1 MRNKILYLFASL
13 VILSGCSSQPAYKNS
28 NLSPGERAEDL
39 VHQLTLEEKVALMMD
54 NSQPV
59 ERLGIKPYNWWN
71 EALHGVAR
79 SGLATVFPQP
89 IGMAA
94 SFDPETI
101 HTIYGAVSDEARA
114 KNAVYSAQGS
124 YERYQ
129 GLTIWT
135 PTVNIYRDPRWGR
148 GIETYGED
156 PYLTSIMGV
165 NVVKGLQCLDSNEKY
180 NKVHACAKHFAVHSG
195 PEWNRHEFNAEN
207 ISPRDLHET
216 YLAPFEAL
224 VKEGKVKEVMCA
236 YNRLEG
242 DPCCGSDRLLMQI
255 LRQEW
260 GYDGIVLS
268 DCGAINDFYREK
280 GHKTHPDAESAAAAA
295 VLSGTDLECGSSYKA
310 LVESARR
317 GLINEKDIDVSVKR
331 LLKARF
337 ELGEMDDPDKV
348 EWTKI
353 PYSVV
358 CSAEHDSLSLD
369 IARKSMTLLLN
380 KDNILPLKR
389 NGYTF
394 AVMGPNAND
403 SVMQWGNYNGT
414 PKHTI
419 TILEG
424 IRSAIGKEDKLIYEQ
439 GCHWV
444 ERSLIRSVFNQCISK
459 EGPGFTA
466 RYWNNKDNEGAPVA
480 TTQLTTPFR
489 LCTSGATVFAPGV
502 NLTDFSATYESVFT
516 PTETGEVVFNFYSC
530 GATQLLINGEEV
542 KKFTNKHGG
551 RGQAYAMHVDAHQS
565 YPIEI
570 RFQYFS
576 GDAQLNFD
584 LGFKEEINIKKTVA
598 KVKDADIVLFAGGI
612 SPSLEGE
619 EMGVNLPGFRGG
631 DRTDIELPAIQREL
645 IKALHDAGKK
655 VIFINCSGSPIAMEP
670 ETKYCQAILQAW
682 YPGQSGGK
690 AVAEVLFGDYNP
702 AGRLPVT
709 FYRNTAQLPDFE
721 DYNMAGRTYRYF
733 KGDPLFPFGY
743 GLSYTT
749 FTYGE
754 IKSDA
759 TLKVGETARIVVPV
773 TNTGSRDGEEVV
785 QVYLRKQG
793 DTEGPSKTLRA
804 FKRVQIPAGNTTE
817 VELELTPKQ
826 WEWWDAQTNTM
837 RTAAGTF
844 EVLIGG
850 SSRNK
855 DLQVKTI
862 ELKED

>member
-1 MRNKILYLFASL
+1 MKNKILYLFASL
-13 VILSGCSSQPAYKNS
+13 VILTGCNHRPAYKNS
-28 NLSPGERAEDL
+28 DLPAEERAADL
-39 VHQLTLEEKVALMMD
+39 LKQLTLEEKVALMMD

-94 SFDPETI
+94 SFDPEAL
-101 HTIYGAVSDEARA
+101 HTAYVAVSDEARA
-114 KNAVYSAQGS
+114 KNAAYTAKGS
-124 YERYQ
+124 HERYQ
-129 GLTIWT
+129 GLTFWT

-156 PYLTSIMGV
+156 PYLTSVMGV
-165 NVVKGLQCLDSNEKY
+165 NVVKGLQCLNSNGKY
-180 NKVHACAKHFAVHSG
+180 DKLHACAKHFAVHSG

-207 ISPRDLHET
+207 ISPRDLWET
-216 YLAPFEAL
+216 YLPPFEAL

-255 LRQEW
+255 LREEW

-268 DCGAINDFYREK
+268 DCGAIADFYREK
-280 GHKTHPDAESAAAAA
+280 GHRTHPDAESASAAA

-310 LVESARR
+310 LVESAKR
-317 GLINEKDIDVSVKR
+317 GLINEEDIDVAVKR

-337 ELGEMDDPDKV
+337 ELGEMDDADQV
-348 EWTKI
+348 EWTRI

-358 CSAEHDSLSLD
+358 CSAAHDSLALEM
-369 IARKSMTLLLN
+369 ARKSMTLLLN
-380 KDNILPLKR
+380 KNNILPLKR
-389 NGYTF
+389 GGQTI

-419 TILEG
+419 TILDG
-424 IRSAIGKEDKLIYEQ
+424 IRSMMGKEDKLIYEQ
-439 GCHWV
+439 ACNWV
-444 ERSLIRSVFNQCISK
+444 ERSLIRSVFSQCSSK

-466 RYWNNKDNEGAPVA
+466 RYWNNTAQEGEPVSTA
-480 TTQLTTPFR
+480 RLTTPFR

-502 NLTDFSATYESVFT
+502 PLTSFSAAYQSTFT
-516 PTETGEVVFNFYSC
+516 PTESGEVVFDFYSC
-530 GATQLLINGEEV
+530 GAAQLLVNGKEV
-542 KKFTNKHGG
+542 KKFANKHGS
-551 RGQAYAMHVDAHQS
+551 RGSSYTMSVEANKAYD
-565 YPIEI
+565 IEI
-570 RFQYFS
+570 KFQHLL

-584 LGFKEEINIKKTVA
+584 LGFKEEADIRKSVA
-598 KVKDADIVLFAGGI
+598 RVKNADIVIFAGGI

-619 EMGVNLPGFRGG
+619 EMGVDLPGFKRG
-631 DRTDIELPAIQREL
+631 DRTDIELPAVQREL
-645 IKALHDAGKK
+645 IKALADAGKK
-655 VIFINCSGSPIAMEP
+655 VVFVNCSGSPIAMEP
-670 ETKYCQAILQAW
+670 ETRYCQAILQAW

-721 DYNMAGRTYRYF
+721 DYNMTGRTYRYF
-733 KGDPLFPFGY
+733 KGDPLFAFGY

-749 FTYGE
+749 FKYGDM
-754 IKSDA
+754 KLDPV
-759 TLKVGETARIVVPV
+759 LQVGETAKVTVPV
-773 TNTGSRDGEEVV
+773 TNTGNRDGEEIV
-785 QVYLRKQG
+785 QLYLRKQG
-793 DTEGPSKTLRA
+793 DSEGPAKTLRA
-804 FKRVQIPAGNTTE
+804 FKRVQIPAGETVNVT
-817 VELELTPKQ
+817 LELTPKQ

-837 RTAAGTF
+837 RTTAGTF
-844 EVLIGG
+844 DVMVGG
-850 SSRNK
+850 SSRDS

-862 ELKED
+862 NLP

>member
-1 MRNKILYLFASL
+1 MKNKILYLLAAL
-13 VILSGCSSQPAYKNS
+13 AMLGGCDSRPAYKNS
-28 NLSPGERAEDL
+28 DLSPDERAEDL
-39 VHQLTLEEKVALMMD
+39 LNRLTLEEKTALMTD
-54 NSQPV
+54 NSQAV

-94 SFDPETI
+94 SFDPEAIRTVY
-101 HTIYGAVSDEARA
+101 TAVSDEARA
-114 KNAVYSAQGS
+114 KNTVYCAQGS
-124 YERYQ
+124 RERYQ

-156 PYLTSIMGV
+156 PYLTSVMGV
-165 NVVKGLQCLDSNEKY
+165 NVVKGLQCLESNQKY
-180 NKVHACAKHFAVHSG
+180 NKTHACAKHFAVHSG

-242 DPCCGSDRLLMQI
+242 DPCCGSDRLLTHI
-255 LRQEW
+255 LRREW
-260 GYDGIVLS
+260 GYEGIVVS
-268 DCGAINDFYREK
+268 DCGAIDDFYREK
-280 GHKTHPDAESAAAAA
+280 AHKTHPDAASASAAA
-295 VLSGTDLECGSSYKA
+295 VLSGTDLECGSSYKSLA
-310 LVESARR
+310 ESVQR
-317 GLINEKDIDVSVKR
+317 GLIDEKEIDVSVKR

-337 ELGEMDDPDKV
+337 ELGEMDDPDRV

-369 IARKSMTLLLN
+369 IARKSMTLLVN

-389 NGYTF
+389 NGHTF

-414 PKHTI
+414 PKHTV

-424 IRSAIGKEDKLIYEQ
+424 IRSVMGKEDKLIYEQ

-444 ERSLIRSVFNQCISK
+444 ERSLIRSVFNRCASK

-466 RYWNNKDNEGAPVA
+466 RYWNNKDREGAPA
-480 TTQLTTPFR
+480 AAAQLTTPFR

-516 PTETGEVVFNFYSC
+516 PTETGEVVFNFYTC
-530 GATQLLINGEEV
+530 GATQLLIDGKEV
-542 KKFTNKHGG
+542 KKFTNRHGG
-551 RGQAYAMHVDAHQS
+551 RGQTYTMHAEAHKAY
-565 YPIEI
+565 PLEI
-570 RFQYFS
+570 RFQYTG

-584 LGFKEEINIKKTVA
+584 LGFKEEIDIRKTVA

-631 DRTDIELPAIQREL
+631 DRTDIELPAVQREL

-655 VIFINCSGSPIAMEP
+655 VIFINCSGSPVAMEP
-670 ETKYCQAILQAW
+670 ETKYCQAVLQAW

-721 DYNMAGRTYRYF
+721 DYNMTGRTYRYF

-749 FTYGE
+749 FKYGDITSE
-754 IKSDA
+754 AVVKA
-759 TLKVGETARIVVPV
+759 GETAKITVPV

-785 QVYLRKQG
+785 QVYLKKRG
-793 DTEGPSKTLRA
+793 DAEGPSKALRA
-804 FKRVQIPAGNTTE
+804 FKRVRIPAGKTVQ

-826 WEWWDAQTNTM
+826 FEWWDAGTNTM
-837 RTAAGTF
+837 RTMPGIFDVMT
-844 EVLIGG
+844 GG
-850 SSRNK
+850 SSRDE
-855 DLQVKTI
+855 DLQVRTI